1 MADQRRQGKV
11 WSVTRADSQAE
22 SELEDLD
29 QFQGQT
35 VEVLAGSK
43 VPCPEGA

>member
-1 MADQRRQGKV
+1 M

-29 QFQGQT
+29 QFQVLS
-35 VEVLAGSK
+35 VEVPVVGR
-43 VPCPEGA
+43 VPCPEGVQ

>member
-1 MADQRRQGKV
+1 M

-29 QFQGQT
+29 QFQVLT
-35 VEVLAGSK
+35 VEVPAAGR
-43 VPCPEGA
+43 VPCPEGAQ